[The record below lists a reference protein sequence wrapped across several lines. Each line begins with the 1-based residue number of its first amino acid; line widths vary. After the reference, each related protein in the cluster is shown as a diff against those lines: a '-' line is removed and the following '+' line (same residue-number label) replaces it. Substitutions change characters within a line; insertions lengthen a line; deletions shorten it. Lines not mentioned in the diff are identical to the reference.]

1 MPFTETEKAGGKY
14 GVVVG
19 FFFFGKGGI
28 GSSIS
33 DMLNLRC
40 LLGHSTADVKR
51 QLEIYESGVQER
63 GLGWLCKAV
72 RLNEISKGLSL
83 DRKEKRTKDHTLGDS
98 TRQGYGSIHAITV
111 KSSDET
117 NNSIH
122 HTLSMTFLFL
132 SGGN

>member
-19 FFFFGKGGI
+19 FFIFGKGGI
-28 GSSIS
+28 RSSIL

-98 TRQGYGSIHAITV
+98 THQGYGSIM
-111 KSSDET
+111 
-117 NNSIH
+117 
-122 HTLSMTFLFL
+122 LSQ
-132 SGGN
+132 

>member
-19 FFFFGKGGI
+19 FFFFGKDGI
-28 GSSIS
+28 RSSIL

-40 LLGHSTADVKR
+40 LLEHSTADVKR

-98 TRQGYGSIHAITV
+98 TRQGYDGSIM
-111 KSSDET
+111 
-117 NNSIH
+117 
-122 HTLSMTFLFL
+122 LSQ
-132 SGGN
+132 